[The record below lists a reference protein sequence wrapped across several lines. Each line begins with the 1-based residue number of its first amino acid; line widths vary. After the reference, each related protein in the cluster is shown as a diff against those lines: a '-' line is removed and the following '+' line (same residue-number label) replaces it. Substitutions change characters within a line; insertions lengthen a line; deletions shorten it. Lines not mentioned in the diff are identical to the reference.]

1 MPVTPVERQIT
12 LRDGFRLALRVWTPS
27 DIPRGTVVIAHGLG
41 EHAGRYQRL
50 ARDLGDAGWEVHAAD
65 CRGHGRSGGA
75 RGVLPHAE
83 SIRDDI
89 IESLAFARA
98 TAASP
103 VVLLGHSMG
112 GAMAAWALAHAP
124 NAADALVMSSPALRA
139 ELSVVQKLLM
149 NTMRHIQPNMIVGN
163 GLDPK
168 YLSHDASVV
177 TAYQNDPLVHD
188 RVSPRLAHAIVTAGD
203 VAREAAPRW
212 TMPTLVLYAGDDRI
226 VNPRGSAEFAA
237 AAPTSVV
244 TLRRY
249 DKLYHEIFNEPE
261 RAEPIRALVDWL
273 GKRSAP
279 KR

>member
-1 MPVTPVERQIT
+1 VPVTPVERQIS

-27 DIPRGTVVIAHGLG
+27 IIPRGTVVIAHGLG
-41 EHAGRYQRL
+41 EHAGRYQQL

-65 CRGHGRSGGA
+65 YRGHGRSGGA
-75 RGVLPHAE
+75 RGTLPRAE

-89 IESLAFARA
+89 IESLGFARA
-98 TAASP
+98 TAPAP
-103 VVLLGHSMG
+103 IVLLGHSMG

-124 NAADALVMSSPALRA
+124 DSADALVLSSPALRA
-139 ELSVVQKLLM
+139 DLSVIQKLLM
-149 NTMRHIQPNMIVGN
+149 NTMRHIQPNMVVSN

-168 YLSHDASVV
+168 YLSHDATVV
-177 TAYQNDPLVHD
+177 AAYRSDPLVHD
-188 RVSPRLAHAIVTAGD
+188 RVSPRLAHAIVTAGN

-212 TMPTLVLYAGDDRI
+212 TTPTLVLYAGDDRI

-237 AAPTSVV
+237 TVPSSVV

-261 RAEPIRALVDWL
+261 RAEPIRALVEWL
-273 GKRSAP
+273 GKRTVAP
-279 KR
+279 R